1 MINKQD
7 FFHILTVPMNIR
19 WCDDLFDNNEWLK
32 NRIELFKNITLKS
45 ILNQKNKNFECWLF
59 FCKDLCREEDLK
71 MGDIIFAEYLPDSQK
86 YIYAH
91 FPEYGTVQEIGEDN
105 TKTKV
110 EVTILNHNG
119 DLVKINKDPLSI
131 YSRGYCLFL
140 KKYKSNY
147 KELPYPINDFSCTT
161 CGRDHTED

>member
-1 MINKQD
+1 MW
-7 FFHILTVPMNIR
+7 TVYMAGEKEIY
-19 WCDDLFDNNEWLK
+19 DNEYTKAVGSKDAL
-32 NRIELFKNITLKS
+32 S
-45 ILNQKNKNFECWLF
+45 IHQEDWVE
-59 FCKDLCREEDLK
+59 CREEDLK

-86 YIYAH
+86 YIYKH

-105 TKTKV
+105 TKTEV

-119 DLVKINKDPLSI
+119 DLVKINKDHLSI